1 MMTLLLRWSVYLLTL
16 CGLCAFAVNYTAWF
30 SSFLFYTILL
40 LPLFSLLLSLWPL
53 LSLSLS
59 FAAPM
64 QVRRGDHAELRITA
78 NALYCPFFLPVTML
92 VTQAQ
97 LSDSGG
103 ASKKGIRYQFA
114 PYPVWVR
121 ANRMPHLPYLR
132 AAGGIRIP
140 IDTAHTAVIRT
151 EIRSAYMYDFLGL
164 FRFPL
169 RIRTRDTAQKPQNTT
184 ASAAAASQE
193 HILRRNATRLYAD
206 VTVLPQTHAPRGKLR
221 MWDNSQSTLIP
232 TQRPS
237 EQYEIRTYRPG
248 DALRSVHWKLTAKVD
263 DILVRESVEPQCS
276 VLAIA
281 LERVRDPDASD
292 LLYDVL
298 DWMLRALCVREHV
311 QSVVVGW
318 VMPDGRTCTETLYNL
333 SRLDDFYLRMLS
345 DAVPEQMPP
354 HAFAAVYKSVDR
366 GYHLDTDT
374 CTGDTAPVTA
384 INAGNEPTVT
394 ELTV

>member
-30 SSFLFYTILL
+30 SSFLFYTVLV

-221 MWDNSQSTLIP
+221 MWDNSQSTPVP
-232 TQRPS
+232 TQRFS
-237 EQYEIRTYRPG
+237 EQHEIRTYRPG
-248 DALRSVHWKLTAKVD
+248 DALRSVHWKLSAKTD
-263 DILVRESVEPQCS
+263 DLLVREPVEGRCS
-276 VLAIA
+276 VLAIT
-281 LERVRDPDASD
+281 LDRTRDPENADA
-292 LLYDVL
+292 LYDAL
-298 DWMLRALCVREHV
+298 DWMLRALCVRDRV

-318 VMPDGRTCTETLYNL
+318 VTPDLRTCTETIYD
-333 SRLDDFYLRMLS
+333 LDHLDGFYRRMLS
-345 DAVPEQMPP
+345 DPVPQSIPT
-354 HAFAAVYKSVDR
+354 HAFASVYRHVDR
-366 GYHLDTDT
+366 GYHLDTES
-374 CTGDTAPVTA
+374 CLGTAAVNVMT
-384 INAGNEPTVT
+384 AGNT
-394 ELTV
+394 EQQAAT